1 MYSPNSPSNQFHL
14 RNYLFKS
21 TNISLDFS
29 RPLPP
34 LPSPSRP
41 PPPLSYRAGHN
52 LPISVPELNEDPV
65 FRASLDG
72 NLDDIHYPANTIP
85 DPRSTLTPRIPHH
98 TIPPLSPTSLSHHP
112 QLTMAPPQLSRS
124 ATSPDLSTPS
134 TISPISELQ
143 EHTSNRNGAI
153 SRTDRYSRVLP
164 TMPPHPST
172 PPPPIPTIPSSSST
186 LFNSVRP
193 SGLRHVTFAHET
205 DNLSLT
211 SSHPSQS
218 SSIPSSSLPTE
229 TPRKHRFNLTSAH
242 QKMQKAF
249 SILRTHTHSISPK
262 PSLLLRKKS
271 SHSTLFGAG
280 SGSSSLST
288 STASADEPT
297 RPKTAPSSS
306 SSSFGFTS
314 FPTMPGA
321 FSRDA
326 KNGKIGSGREMQI
339 GAPVGMVKKTPEEI
353 QQMLREMGVK
363 SEDLPFVSSASAS
376 TVRAPLQSH
385 FAGAGDGKDTG
396 STPLQSQSQSIS
408 QKPHTSTSTS
418 HSPSHSPGSET
429 PRILSAIQRGKLP
442 SLPTPPHLFTRPLR
456 SSSLSTP
463 HHIPAIPFPV
473 RDLTKKPV
481 GWYST
486 ASLDEIRATLPPTR
500 KEDLLKNDEI
510 DGFLEELVSD
520 FEVIQ
525 RVRGWRDGEEEGGE
539 GEGVGKAE
547 DQNENENEEGD
558 DQGDDDT
565 EDDGNDE
572 DEDDDDDEDSYVWG
586 ANGEPHPDYIDGGW
600 AQEETSSAGIGAR
613 WFVFDD
619 TENILGGP
627 KCPITHAVDGFEDGE
642 GEVEVMGY
650 VANVDVNGGGER
662 EGMRA
667 TLLSPIEEGFGEE
680 EEEEEGE
687 GEGEGDFEEE
697 REEEFDEDARQLSQE
712 EILRREGLL

>member
-1 MYSPNSPSNQFHL
+1 MYSPNSPN
-14 RNYLFKS
+14 
-21 TNISLDFS
+21 FS

-34 LPSPSRP
+34 PSSPLRP
-41 PPPLSYRAGHN
+41 PPPLSYQAGHN
-52 LPISVPELNEDPV
+52 LPISVPELNEDTV

-72 NLDDIHYPANTIP
+72 NHDDIHYPANTIP
-85 DPRSTLTPRIPHH
+85 DPRSSTKTPRIPHH
-98 TIPPLSPTSLSHHP
+98 TISSLSPTSLSHHS

-143 EHTSNRNGAI
+143 EYTSNRNGAI

-172 PPPPIPTIPSSSST
+172 PPPPIPTIPSSSN
-186 LFNSVRP
+186 LFNSARP

-218 SSIPSSSLPTE
+218 SSIPSSSLPIE

-249 SILRTHTHSISPK
+249 STLRTHTQSISPK

-280 SGSSSLST
+280 SSPLST

-306 SSSFGFTS
+306 SSSSFGFTS
-314 FPTMPGA
+314 FPTMQSA
-321 FSRDA
+321 FSKDS
-326 KNGKIGSGREMQI
+326 KNAKIGSGKEMQI
-339 GAPVGMVKKTPEEI
+339 GAPMGMVKKTPEEI

-376 TVRAPLQSH
+376 TVRAPSQSH
-385 FAGAGDGKDTG
+385 FAGDGDGKDTG
-396 STPLQSQSQSIS
+396 TTPSQSESII
-408 QKPHTSTSTS
+408 Q
-418 HSPSHSPGSET
+418 ET
-429 PRILSAIQRGKLP
+429 PRILSAVQRGKLP
-442 SLPTPPHLFTRPLR
+442 SLPSLPSPPHPFTRPLR

-463 HHIPAIPFPV
+463 HHSPAIPFPV

-500 KEDLLKNDEI
+500 TEDLLKNDEI
-510 DGFLEELVSD
+510 DGA
-520 FEVIQ
+520 
-525 RVRGWRDGEEEGGE
+525 
-539 GEGVGKAE
+539 GV
-547 DQNENENEEGD
+547 
-558 DQGDDDT
+558 
-565 EDDGNDE
+565 
-572 DEDDDDDEDSYVWG
+572 
-586 ANGEPHPDYIDGGW
+586 
-600 AQEETSSAGIGAR
+600 GAR

-619 TENILGGP
+619 TENVLGGP
-627 KCPITHAVDGFEDGE
+627 KCPITHAVDGFEDAEVEVELDADGGEGE
-642 GEVEVMGY
+642 GEVVGY
-650 VANVDVNGGGER
+650 VADVNGGGGR

-680 EEEEEGE
+680 EGE
-687 GEGEGDFEEE
+687 GEGEGGFEEE
-697 REEEFDEDARQLSQE
+697 GGEGFDEDARQLSQE

>member
-1 MYSPNSPSNQFHL
+1 MYSLNSPSNQFHL
-14 RNYLFKS
+14 QNCLFKS

-34 LPSPSRP
+34 LPSSPRL
-41 PPPLSYRAGHN
+41 PPPLSYQAGHN
-52 LPISVPELNEDPV
+52 LPISVPELNEDTV

-72 NLDDIHYPANTIP
+72 HLDDIHYPANKIP
-85 DPRSTLTPRIPHH
+85 DPRSSTKIPQISHH
-98 TIPPLSPTSLSHHP
+98 IISSLSPTSQSHHS

-134 TISPISELQ
+134 TISPISEIQ
-143 EHTSNRNGAI
+143 EYTPNRNGAI
-153 SRTDRYSRVLP
+153 SRADRYSRVLP
-164 TMPPHPST
+164 TVPPHPST
-172 PPPPIPTIPSSSST
+172 PPPPIPTVSSYSSN
-186 LFNSVRP
+186 LFNSARP

-218 SSIPSSSLPTE
+218 SSIPSSSLPAE

-249 SILRTHTHSISPK
+249 STLRTHTHSISPK

-280 SGSSSLST
+280 SSPLST
-288 STASADEPT
+288 STVSADEPT

-306 SSSFGFTS
+306 SSSSFGFTS
-314 FPTMPGA
+314 FPTMAAA
-321 FSRDA
+321 FSKDSRNA
-326 KNGKIGSGREMQI
+326 NIESGKEMQI
-339 GAPVGMVKKTPEEI
+339 GAPMGMVKKTPEEI

-376 TVRAPLQSH
+376 ASTVRAPSQSQI
-385 FAGAGDGKDTG
+385 AGDGDGKDTG
-396 STPLQSQSQSIS
+396 VTPSQPESII
-408 QKPHTSTSTS
+408 Q
-418 HSPSHSPGSET
+418 ET
-429 PRILSAIQRGKLP
+429 PRILSAIQKGKLP
-442 SLPTPPHLFTRPLR
+442 SLPFPPHPFTRPLR

-463 HHIPAIPFPV
+463 HHSPTIPFPV

-486 ASLDEIRATLPPTR
+486 ASLDELRATLPPTR

-510 DGFLEELVSD
+510 DGFLEELVRD
-520 FEVIQ
+520 LEVIK
-525 RVRGWRDGEEEGGE
+525 RVRGWREGEEE
-539 GEGVGKAE
+539 GEGVGKSE
-547 DQNENENEEGD
+547 DRSENEDED
-558 DQGDDDT
+558 DKGDDDI
-565 EDDGNDE
+565 EDDEKVDEEVDDE
-572 DEDDDDDEDSYVWG
+572 DEDSYIWG
-586 ANGEPHPDYIDGGW
+586 LNGEPHPDYIDGGW

-627 KCPITHAVDGFEDGE
+627 KCPITHAVDGFEDAEVEVDRDGEEEE
-642 GEVEVMGY
+642 GEVVGY
-650 VANVDVNGGGER
+650 VADVNVDVNGGGGR
-662 EGMRA
+662 GGMRA

-680 EEEEEGE
+680 E
-687 GEGEGDFEEE
+687 GEGDFDEEGGE
-697 REEEFDEDARQLSQE
+697 RFDEDARQLTQE